1 MRKMKENSGPTTA
14 GRNKDKT
21 TLARPNPSSTESLS
35 EECSAYIKMSSVSP
49 DRAGDVNLLAED
61 LLGQEGVDQAHEPHA
76 AHQGLVHHGG
86 PGEHCLLGYD
96 GHPGD

>member
-21 TLARPNPSSTESLS
+21 TLARPNPSSTDSLS
-35 EECSAYIKMSSVSP
+35 EECSAYIKMSPVSP

-61 LLGQEGVDQAHEPHA
+61 LLG
-76 AHQGLVHHGG
+76 
-86 PGEHCLLGYD
+86 
-96 GHPGD
+96 